1 MIGCLK
7 TKAFLTQRNVPCVT
21 ICALCG
27 ATLESDE
34 HLFLQCLY
42 SLDVWSV
49 LFQKLCLT
57 PQPCN
62 SPIEMIE
69 SILSRVNQNDKAMIT
84 LGKLIFP
91 AVDWNVWQERNSC
104 IFRGK
109 NMDWRYVAYRTQAQ
123 IWSRILFLGLHLRDH
138 VSCHWDLPP
147 SRIKQ
152 VRNVVHAP
160 SNMWRLTIA
169 WLAPMIMGVL
179 LS

>member
-1 MIGCLK
+1 MITNQIGQSIPWVSFIRFKGCIRKHFLCTWMLMIGCLK

-69 SILSRVNQNDKAMIT
+69 SIASRIDPNHKDLDILGT
-84 LGKLIFP
+84 LVFP
-91 AVDWNVWQERNSC
+91 AYVWQIWQERHFR
-104 IFRGK
+104 IFKGK
-109 NMDWRYVAYRTQAQ
+109 
-123 IWSRILFLGLHLRDH
+123 
-138 VSCHWDLPP
+138 
-147 SRIKQ
+147 
-152 VRNVVHAP
+152 
-160 SNMWRLTIA
+160 
-169 WLAPMIMGVL
+169 
-179 LS
+179 